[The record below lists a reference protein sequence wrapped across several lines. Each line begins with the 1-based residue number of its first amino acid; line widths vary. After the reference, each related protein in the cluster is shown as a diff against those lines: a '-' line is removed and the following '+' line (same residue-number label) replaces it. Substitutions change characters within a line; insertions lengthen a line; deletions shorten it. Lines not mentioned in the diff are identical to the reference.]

1 MTGHLST
8 TTIFRPEARC
18 HGPMAVSTGQE
29 ESRWFSIVTVVRFQR
44 VSALAGAARLTVTVS
59 ARATA
64 MKARRMILGRF
75 MCGGAPFGGRP
86 SRGACVVGVRVWL
99 EAGEQEAERG
109 PEDESEQEGQKPG
122 GRRHVF
128 RPPPGRSA
136 SRANWAEPE

>member
-8 TTIFRPEARC
+8 TTMFRPEARC

-64 MKARRMILGRF
+64 MKARRMRSEERRVGKECR
-75 MCGGAPFGGRP
+75 
-86 SRGACVVGVRVWL
+86 SRWWENHTR
-99 EAGEQEAERG
+99 ERYEERTEQTR
-109 PEDESEQEGQKPG
+109 
-122 GRRHVF
+122 
-128 RPPPGRSA
+128 
-136 SRANWAEPE
+136 